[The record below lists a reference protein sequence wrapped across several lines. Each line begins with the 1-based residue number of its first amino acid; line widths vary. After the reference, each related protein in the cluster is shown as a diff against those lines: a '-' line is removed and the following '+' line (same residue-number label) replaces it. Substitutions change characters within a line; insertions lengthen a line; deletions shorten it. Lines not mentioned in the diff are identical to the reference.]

1 MADKNW
7 LVCSLEQWED
17 EYQKQIKAHKEIL
30 YELRFLHKKVRSQ
43 LANARLFDAASM
55 PTRHIHER
63 QESDK
68 AEAKAAMAEDK
79 PVTDAHANHV
89 RVVRAVLQN
98 AANESACSSDTLRW
112 LEQLGFF
119 LPLAEHEPGGIMH
132 EVFQDWDFHEYA
144 KA

>member
-7 LVCSLEQWED
+7 LVCSLEQWHQ
-17 EYQKQIKAHKEIL
+17 EYKSAIDVHEEIL
-30 YELRFLHKKVRSQ
+30 KKLRTLRNEVRTQ
-43 LANARLFDAASM
+43 LVKARLIEENM
-55 PTRHIHER
+55 KHYK
-63 QESDK
+63 SDE

-112 LEQLGFF
+112 LEQFGFF
-119 LPLAEHEPGGIMH
+119 LPLADHEPGGIMYK
-132 EVFQDWDFHEYA
+132 VFQDWDFHEYA